1 VNPADE
7 EPVRFQVLI
16 ATQWM
21 DELKAMS
28 AEAERLGRKAEF
40 VASLKELDFRLRCEP
55 HDWGESREYLPVLD
69 LEIRFGVAG
78 LITVWYGVS
87 VAERVVYVKMF
98 RLRGGLEP

>member
-7 EPVRFQVLI
+7 EPVRFQVFI

-21 DELKAMS
+21 DELKVMS

-55 HDWGESREYLPVLD
+55 HD
-69 LEIRFGVAG
+69 
-78 LITVWYGVS
+78 
-87 VAERVVYVKMF
+87 
-98 RLRGGLEP
+98 